1 MRCRATTSE
10 PGRKKFRI
18 YVLELGPG
26 QLYVGSTAKALA
38 ERLREHRSERWSG
51 RYRRDLS
58 PGTLCATRE
67 RAEQVERKTAE
78 RLRRRGWDVVQG

>member
-1 MRCRATTSE
+1 MRCRPTSSE

-18 YVLELGPG
+18 YVLELDPET
-26 QLYVGSTAKALA
+26 LYVGSTAKALS
-38 ERLREHRSERWSG
+38 ERLREHRNERWRG
-51 RYRRDLS
+51 KYRRDLS